1 MQLIDCIPKKFLR
14 IHGFDYEVYEP
25 VLYKDNVL
33 SISLNGKASRVTIR
47 TFSSIRN
54 PDERHRLF
62 RDGIRKRVND
72 INRIVEKEY
81 VGDNFRMAK
90 EDTTAYICTSVD
102 KVIAI
107 GYLAQCLETFKAK
120 RYSVYVGRLKDLTE
134 QCILDAQTRA
144 GMVRL
149 KTNQEY
155 NRLLTEKRKKFREL
169 VDQQVMERDTDIVE
183 EIFLRSL
190 EKKRA

>member
-25 VLYKDNVL
+25 VLYKDNIL
-33 SISLNGKASRVTIR
+33 SISLNGKATRVNIR

-81 VGDNFRMAK
+81 VGDSFRFAK
-90 EDTTAYICTSVD
+90 ENTTAYICKSVD

-107 GYLAQCLETFKAK
+107 GYLAQCLESFKAK
-120 RYSVYVGRLKDLTE
+120 RYSVYVGRLKNLTE
-134 QCILDAQTRA
+134 QCILDAQAKA
-144 GMVRL
+144 GMARL

-155 NRLLTEKRKKFREL
+155 NRLLSERRHQFREL
-169 VDQQVMERDTDIVE
+169 VNQQVTERDTDMVE

-190 EKKRA
+190 EKKKA